1 MLPPGFLPITVS
13 DHVVLK
19 DGRAHAGEDGAADL
33 AGVLEA
39 STVSVGAED
48 GSEGVEFFGRAEKAA
63 GDVESGG
70 AFEGDLL
77 DGVSVV
83 DALFKKLGIE
93 RSSFRERSQ
102 LGPSEDARFELGFAF
117 LPLGESG
124 IFGLKFFEFFD
135 RCFWFF
141 GLTDTEL
148 GFLGLKNEDGE
159 ENDSKKHR
167 SIPQWQ
173 PE

>member
-1 MLPPGFLPITVS
+1 MFPSGFLPITVA
-13 DHVVLK
+13 DHVVLE
-19 DGRAHAGEDGAADL
+19 DGRAHAGENGAADL

-83 DALFKKLGIE
+83 GALFIELGIE
-93 RSSFRERSQ
+93 RSSFRERGQ
-102 LGPSEDARFELGFAF
+102 LGSSEDARFELGFAF

-124 IFGLKFFEFFD
+124 ILGLKIFEFFGC
-135 RCFWFF
+135 CFWFF
-141 GLTDTEL
+141 GLPDTEF

-159 ENDSKKHR
+159 EKDSKKHG
-167 SIPQWQ
+167 SIPRWQ